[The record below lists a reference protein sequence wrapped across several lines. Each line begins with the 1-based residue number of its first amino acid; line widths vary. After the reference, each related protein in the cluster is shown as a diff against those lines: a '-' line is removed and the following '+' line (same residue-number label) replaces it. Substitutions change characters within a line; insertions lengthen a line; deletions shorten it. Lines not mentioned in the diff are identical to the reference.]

1 MPVLLY
7 ADKAERNCE
16 FAFEKRVVIGRGPS
30 CDLRLDD
37 EHASRTHAMVY
48 EEAGAFFLKDLES
61 RNGTR
66 LNGEKVLFAHLGYG
80 DEIRVG
86 HTRLFFVQTA
96 PSAMVGATVGGYKLL
111 ELLGAGG
118 MGIVFRARRP
128 GLKED
133 VALKV
138 LHPRRASDEKLARQ
152 FVEQAQATARLFH
165 PNLVNVQD
173 AGRDRLGCYYAM
185 ELVEGPSAARVL
197 RRLGALKPIEALELI
212 IQMANALAHIHSH
225 DLVHCDVKPANFLIA
240 RDATAKLG
248 DLALARPTPAGPR
261 TPDFLPNGREY
272 VWGTPAYMSPE
283 VATGHPPT
291 PASDLYSLGASFFHL
306 VVGKAPFS
314 GSTTDEVLGRHVSE
328 PLPDLRALRKD
339 LPEGIAAA
347 IERLMAKAPERR
359 HASAEDLLAE
369 LRTIR
374 EELRGDQSAEPLK
387 SLLDRWHGAAR

>member
-16 FAFEKRVVIGRGPS
+16 FAFKKRVVIGRGPT

-138 LHPRRASDEKLARQ
+138 LHPRLTLGGRTKQLLKRTHEVLNWYDLLFLEGGYDRALVYMYGLLEGLKERER
-152 FVEQAQATARLFH
+152 VEMA
-165 PNLVNVQD
+165 
-173 AGRDRLGCYYAM
+173 DRLSLTG
-185 ELVEGPSAARVL
+185 RF
-197 RRLGALKPIEALELI
+197 RR
-212 IQMANALAHIHSH
+212 
-225 DLVHCDVKPANFLIA
+225 
-240 RDATAKLG
+240 KLL
-248 DLALARPTPAGPR
+248 DDRRRA
-261 TPDFLPNGREY
+261 
-272 VWGTPAYMSPE
+272 
-283 VATGHPPT
+283 
-291 PASDLYSLGASFFHL
+291 
-306 VVGKAPFS
+306 
-314 GSTTDEVLGRHVSE
+314 
-328 PLPDLRALRKD
+328 LRALSRLK
-339 LPEGIAAA
+339 EGTSAVEVYWTLEPFGTEVLLFI
-347 IERLMAKAPERR
+347 L
-359 HASAEDLLAE
+359 ASAEDKGRRKLLSQFISQWRKTKVALTGRE
-369 LRTIR
+369 LQELGLPPGPLYQKVFKRLLEAHLQGEVKDKADEVELVRR
-374 EELRGDQSAEPLK
+374 EFLK
-387 SLLDRWHGAAR
+387 VEDPP